1 MKQWKKMAE
10 RTRRRRMRNRKM
22 VRGTPDRP
30 RLSVFRSSRYIY
42 VQLIDDENGRTL
54 AASSSLDLE
63 RAKSL
68 ESKYG
73 GNCDAA
79 KAVGLDIA
87 AKAKDKGLT
96 AVRLD
101 RGAYKYHGRIKA
113 LADGAREGGL
123 VF

>member
-1 MKQWKKMAE
+1 MKKWKKTAE

-42 VQLIDDENGRTL
+42 VQVIDDLNGQTL
-54 AASSSLDLE
+54 AASSSLVIE
-63 RAKSL
+63 RAKNL
-68 ESKYG
+68 TSKYG

-79 KAVGLDIA
+79 KEVGLDIA
-87 AKAKDKGLT
+87 AKVKDKGLT
-96 AVRLD
+96 EVRLD
-101 RGAYKYHGRIKA
+101 RGPYKYHGRVKA

>member
-1 MKQWKKMAE
+1 MKTWKKIAE

-68 ESKYG
+68 TSKYG
-73 GNCDAA
+73 GNRDAA

-87 AKAKDKGLT
+87 TKAKDKGLSE
-96 AVRLD
+96 VRLD
-101 RGAYKYHGRIKA
+101 RGPYKYHGRIKA

>member
-1 MKQWKKMAE
+1 MKQWKKNAE

-22 VRGTPDRP
+22 VRGT
-30 RLSVFRSSRYIY
+30 
-42 VQLIDDENGRTL
+42 L

-63 RAKSL
+63 RAKNL
-68 ESKYG
+68 ISKYG

-87 AKAKDKGLT
+87 TKAKDQGLVE
-96 AVRLD
+96 VRLD
-101 RGAYKYHGRIKA
+101 RGPYKYHGRVKA

>member
-1 MKQWKKMAE
+1 MKKWKKTAE
-10 RTRRRRMRNRKM
+10 KTRRRRMRNRKM

-42 VQLIDDENGRTL
+42 VQVIDDENGQTL
-54 AASSSLDLE
+54 AASSSLVIE
-63 RAKSL
+63 RAKAL
-68 ESKYG
+68 TSKYG

-79 KAVGLDIA
+79 KEVGLDIA

-96 AVRLD
+96 EVRLD
-101 RGAYKYHGRIKA
+101 RGPYKYHGRVKA

>member
-1 MKQWKKMAE
+1 MKQWKKNAE

-42 VQLIDDENGRTL
+42 AQLIDDQNGNTL
-54 AASSSLDLE
+54 AASSSLELE
-63 RAKSL
+63 RADNL

-73 GNCDAA
+73 GNRDAA

-87 AKAKDKGLT
+87 AKAKDKGLSE
-96 AVRLD
+96 VRLD
-101 RGAYKYHGRIKA
+101 RGPYKYHGRVKA

>member
-1 MKQWKKMAE
+1 MKKWKKTAN
-10 RTRRRRMRNRKM
+10 RTRRRTMRNRKK

-42 VQLIDDENGRTL
+42 AQLIDDANGQTL
-54 AASSSLDLE
+54 ASSSSLMLE
-63 RAKSL
+63 RAKGL
-68 ESKYG
+68 TSKYG
-73 GNCDAA
+73 GNRDAA
-79 KAVGLDIA
+79 KEVGLDIA

-96 AVRLD
+96 QVRLD
-101 RGAYKYHGRIKA
+101 RGEYKYHGRVKA

>member
-1 MKQWKKMAE
+1 MKKWKKTAE
-10 RTRRRRMRNRKM
+10 RTRRRTMRNRKK
-22 VRGTPDRP
+22 VRGTAERP

-42 VQLIDDENGRTL
+42 VQLIDDENGVTL
-54 AASSSLDLE
+54 ASSSSLMLE
-63 RAKSL
+63 RGKSL
-68 ESKYG
+68 ESRYG

-79 KAVGLDIA
+79 KEVGLDIA

-96 AVRLD
+96 EARLD
-101 RGAYKYHGRIKA
+101 RGPYKYHGRIKA

>member
-1 MKQWKKMAE
+1 MKQWKKNAE

-42 VQLIDDENGRTL
+42 VQLIDDENGKTL

-63 RAKSL
+63 RAKNL
-68 ESKYG
+68 ISKYG

-87 AKAKDKGLT
+87 TKAKDQGLVE
-96 AVRLD
+96 VRLD
-101 RGAYKYHGRIKA
+101 RGPYKYHGRVKA